1 MTRITHSTALGLTL
15 LLTGLVGTV
24 WGQGPAQSTTNLP
37 AQIIPA
43 GETAL
48 PPKGEPGKCYA
59 RVWEDETYVTE
70 PMQLLVREASER
82 IEIVPARYEMVEQ
95 KVLVSPAY
103 ERMEYVPAEFETIS
117 ERVLVK
123 PATTRW
129 KKGRG
134 LIEKVNNFTGEIMCL
149 EEIPAEYKTITKRVL
164 KTPAG
169 TRSVQVPAEYKT
181 ILVRQLVEPAK
192 TKRIPIPA
200 EYRTVDKTVK
210 VSEGHMA
217 WREVQC
223 ETNTPVELRPKFTEL
238 HTQSAS
244 TTKKESGDWFFF
256 WDYDELF
263 DKHKFVPATK

>member
-1 MTRITHSTALGLTL
+1 MTRLTLTTGLGLSL
-15 LLTGLVGTV
+15 LLTGLVSTV
-24 WGQGPAQSTTNLP
+24 WGQGPAPSSRTSP

-59 RVWEDETYVTE
+59 RVWEDETYRSE
-70 PMQLLVREASER
+70 PMQLLVRDASER
-82 IEIVPARYEMVEQ
+82 IEIVPAKYEMVEQ
-95 KVLVSPAY
+95 KVLVAPAY
-103 ERMEYVPAEFETIS
+103 ERLEYVPAEFETQT
-117 ERVLVK
+117 EQVLVK

-149 EEIPAEYKTITKRVL
+149 EEIPAEYKTVTKRVM
-164 KTPAG
+164 TRPAG

-181 ILVRQLVEPAK
+181 IMVRQLVTPAQ

-200 EYRTVDKTVK
+200 EYRTVNKTVK
-210 VSEGHMA
+210 LSDGRMA

-244 TTKKESGDWFFF
+244 TTKKDSGDWFFF

-263 DKHKFVPATK
+263 DNQKLVPATK